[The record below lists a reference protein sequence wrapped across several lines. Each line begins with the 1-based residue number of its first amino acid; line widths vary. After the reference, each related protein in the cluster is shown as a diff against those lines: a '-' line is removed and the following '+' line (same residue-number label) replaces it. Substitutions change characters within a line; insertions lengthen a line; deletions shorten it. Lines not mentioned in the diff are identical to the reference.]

1 MLKRYICLVPA
12 AGGGSRFGG
21 SVPKQYHRVCGRP
34 MIYHTVARL
43 VECTSVSAVFV
54 IVSRDDRWWSDEEAH
69 SLGPKIQALR
79 CGGTTRAQSVLNALT
94 RIAGDFDAADWVLVH
109 DAARP
114 LVRPA
119 AIDALIR
126 EVGED
131 PAGGLLAFPVADTMK
146 RADDEQRV
154 TATESRAML
163 WHAQT
168 PQMFP
173 LGLLLGA
180 LQEAPADVTDD
191 AQAIERL
198 GLKPRLVLGHRD
210 NIKITFPEDLEW
222 AEALLN
228 AKETQ

>member
-1 MLKRYICLVPA
+1 MKRYVALVPA

-21 SVPKQYHRVCGRP
+21 SLPKQYQLVCGQP
-34 MIYHTVARL
+34 MIYRTVARL
-43 VECTSVSAVFV
+43 IECASINAVFV
-54 IVSRDDRWWSDEEAH
+54 ILSRDDRWWNSEDAH
-69 SLGPKIQALR
+69 GLGPKLQTLR
-79 CGGTTRAQSVLNALT
+79 CGGATRAESVLNALT
-94 RIAGDFDAADWVLVH
+94 CIATDFDASDWVLVH

-114 LVRPA
+114 LIRPT

-126 EVGED
+126 EVGDD
-131 PAGGLLAFPVADTMK
+131 PAGGLLAFPAADTMK

-173 LGLLLGA
+173 LALLLGA
-180 LQEAPADVTDD
+180 LQEAPPDITDD

-210 NIKITFPEDLEW
+210 NVKITFPEDLEW
-222 AEALLN
+222 AEAIIQ
-228 AKETQ
+228 AEKK